1 MLWGLPRSNEL
12 GYDPRTRASP
22 LPAPLPLAPPV
33 PGLFVDLSRSAL
45 PELLLATPPAILYD
59 ADV

>member
-1 MLWGLPRSNEL
+1 MLRGLPCSTNQDD
-12 GYDPRTRASP
+12 DPRTRASP
-22 LPAPLPLAPPV
+22 LLAPLPLAPPV
-33 PGLFVDLSRSAL
+33 PRLLVDLSQSAL